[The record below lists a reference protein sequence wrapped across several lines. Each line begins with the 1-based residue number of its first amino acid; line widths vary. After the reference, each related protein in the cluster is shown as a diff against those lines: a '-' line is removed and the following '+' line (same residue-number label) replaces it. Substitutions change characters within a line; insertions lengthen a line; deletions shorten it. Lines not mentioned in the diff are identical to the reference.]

1 MIWLP
6 PCASARRND
15 LTELRVHDLR
25 FTQAE
30 TTQFLQQNMNLTLSP
45 NQIAALEAR
54 TEGWIAGLQMAAISM
69 RNRDDIAGFIDNFT
83 NSHRF
88 IMDYLLEE
96 VLDQQPTEVQSFLLK
111 RLFSPVSAPICATP
125 YANQPLANNSLSS

>member
-1 MIWLP
+1 
-6 PCASARRND
+6 
-15 LTELRVHDLR
+15 
-25 FTQAE
+25 
-30 TTQFLQQNMNLTLSP
+30 MNLTLSP

-96 VLDQQPTEVQSFLLK
+96 VLDQQPTEVQSFLLETYSHPSL
-111 RLFSPVSAPICATP
+111 RRSVRRRTPI
-125 YANQPLANNSLSS
+125 NR